1 MVDGEAVCCDE
12 AGLAVR
18 MLARARN
25 ALLRHAGDFIS
36 WAGGVQLVMAV
47 VALASATR

>member
-1 MVDGEAVCCDE
+1 M
-12 AGLAVR
+12 AVR

-25 ALLRHAGDFIS
+25 ALLRRAGDFIS
-36 WAGGVQLVMAV
+36 WAGGVQLVMGV